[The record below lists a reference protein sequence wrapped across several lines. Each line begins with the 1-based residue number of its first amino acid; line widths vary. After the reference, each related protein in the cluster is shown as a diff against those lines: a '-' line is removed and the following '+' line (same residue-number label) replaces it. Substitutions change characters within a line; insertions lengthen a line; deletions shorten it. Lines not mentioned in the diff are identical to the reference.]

1 MNTSS
6 IEAIFHRV
14 YVIIT
19 YWTQLSFFQVSFLFF
34 VSFASVLQPK
44 HTGQHSPSGIPIQEQ
59 CSEIVLLDQK
69 WLWLNW
75 SSPGNFGQ
83 SIPLHCA
90 TPLMHLQDA
99 HDAENHSS
107 PSSWIFPSLLHS
119 FVYKISNHLEGF
131 LFPNKLLP
139 SAAHP
144 HRRSNHR
151 SIFLAIQFLCSR
163 FLASDHR
170 DKSLGDIR
178 RLGIGN

>member
-1 MNTSS
+1 MNIWYRS
-6 IEAIFHRV
+6 AL
-14 YVIIT
+14 
-19 YWTQLSFFQVSFLFF
+19 LSGLCDYH
-34 VSFASVLQPK
+34 VLD
-44 HTGQHSPSGIPIQEQ
+44 TV
-59 CSEIVLLDQK
+59 VLLPGLVPLLRFIRVRFAAEAHRAAFAFGNSDPGAM
-69 WLWLNW
+69 LWNNSLLSKMSLIEW

-144 HRRSNHR
+144 HRKSNHR

-178 RLGIGN
+178 RLGIGS